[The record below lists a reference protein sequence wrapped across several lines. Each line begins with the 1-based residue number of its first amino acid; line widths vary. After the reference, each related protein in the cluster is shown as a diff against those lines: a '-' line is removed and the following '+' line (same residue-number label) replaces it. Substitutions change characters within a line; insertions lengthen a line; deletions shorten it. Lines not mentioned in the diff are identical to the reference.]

1 MENNEELRKEVA
13 EAIYKELIEAEYRL
27 EGTYA
32 VYVSVKNGKVIIS
45 NAASNDNYC
54 VVSFSSKDESFTAI
68 FSLFSVFLNEE
79 IEEFIFSIFAS
90 KALIVVS
97 CLLISFKLL
106 SVSINFSEP
115 IVYVLR
121 AFTRFE

>member
-1 MENNEELRKEVA
+1 MRDLEFIKNELENNEELRKEVA

-54 VVSFSSKDESFTAI
+54 VVSFSSKDESFVPEYI
-68 FSLFSVFLNEE
+68 REGIDFSKEVMEQYIRSNYFAYYDIDLFCED
-79 IEEFIFSIFAS
+79 IA
-90 KALIVVS
+90 
-97 CLLISFKLL
+97 
-106 SVSINFSEP
+106 
-115 IVYVLR
+115 
-121 AFTRFE
+121 